1 MLKYCSRFSN
11 LWTRASLKREKQH
24 LILLKQTLEMRL
36 FATLQRVILQ
46 PDFPGINE
54 IREQFNKRNASI
66 MPNLEDFNQMFRQ
79 YADGLLNSDNSV
91 FPPGHPLYN
100 REKSFSLLKD
110 ANDKLIKENLE
121 LKKQLEKSEKK
132 STNSNFKEFLIF
144 CKNFI

>member
-1 MLKYCSRFSN
+1 MDTGFFKERKTAFNPVEANPGDETIRYPPKSNPPTGFS
-11 LWTRASLKREKQH
+11 
-24 LILLKQTLEMRL
+24 
-36 FATLQRVILQ
+36 
-46 PDFPGINE
+46 GINE

-132 STNSNFKEFLIF
+132 STHTSF
-144 CKNFI
+144 